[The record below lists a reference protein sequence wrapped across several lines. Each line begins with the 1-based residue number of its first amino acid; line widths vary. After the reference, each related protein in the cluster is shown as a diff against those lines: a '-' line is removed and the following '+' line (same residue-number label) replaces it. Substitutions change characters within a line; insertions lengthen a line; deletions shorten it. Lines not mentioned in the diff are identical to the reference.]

1 MTEGVE
7 LHLAD
12 EQTASDLRTYA
23 GRAASLDRSAAIRL
37 QVVGTVLAAY
47 APVLPGSGLLSQG
60 LVLGLR
66 TCRLA
71 QPADLDVT
79 VPVAGLL
86 DRFAREAGTTLS
98 VPPTQVAAP
107 WAGQAPPRSGW
118 ELVGEV
124 PGSDLTRAAEAG
136 IAEIASAT
144 GSSAAALAVA
154 ELRRRV
160 WARPVPTA
168 AVAASSPSGQAPAG
182 GPSSCPAV
190 AATVADLPSGVAFA
204 AHVLGF
210 VGAAPAVVYRSGP
223 WLRLS
228 TPVGHVLTR

>member
-1 MTEGVE
+1 MTDGVE

-37 QVVGTVLAAY
+37 QAVGTVLAAY
-47 APVLPGSGLLSQG
+47 VAVLPGSGLLSRG

-66 TCRLA
+66 TCGMA

-86 DRFAREAGTTLS
+86 DRFARETGTTLP

-107 WAGQAPPRSGW
+107 WAGQSPPRSGW
-118 ELVGEV
+118 ALVGEV
-124 PGSDLTRAAEAG
+124 PGSDLTRTAEAG
-136 IAEIASAT
+136 IAEIASAA

-160 WARPVPTA
+160 WARPVTA
-168 AVAASSPSGQAPAG
+168 APRPAPAATA
-182 GPSSCPAV
+182 PAV
-190 AATVADLPSGVAFA
+190 DLPSGVAFA

-210 VGAAPAVVYRSGP
+210 LGAAPAAVHRSGP

-228 TPVGHVLTR
+228 TPTGHVLTR